1 MRFKYPFLEVLADIQ
16 PLTDKVVLVGGWA
29 PTVYFEYLWKNTS
42 TPFLT
47 EDIDFGLTK
56 DMTVARPLEE
66 QFDFLQKYRHK
77 HLHLGKEKPYQLMLG
92 DIPIDFLADKTSHD
106 IITKKILG
114 RGIILNVSQDYNFI
128 LNDSIVVRCEKLNV
142 RVPHPARYILHK
154 ISVYLQNQKTRTHD
168 SAIAYYTLSR
178 SPFQNDILAEIKKLR
193 KTPTGRLVQ
202 RELPK
207 LCVNKNSPACLDI
220 QKLFLEVGIREL
232 PDTLFRGMQKI
243 FT

>member
-56 DMTVARPLEE
+56 EMTVARPLEE
-66 QFDFLQKYRHK
+66 QFDLKKYSRK

-92 DIPIDFLADKTSHD
+92 DIPIDFLADKSNHD
-106 IITKKILG
+106 IIAKKILG
-114 RGIILNVSQDYNFI
+114 RGIILNVSQGYNF
-128 LNDSIVVRCEKLNV
+128 LLHDSIVVRCEKLNV

-154 ISVYLQNQKTRTHD
+154 ILVYLQNQKTRAHD
-168 SAIAYYTLSR
+168 IAIAYYTLSR
-178 SPFQNDILAEIKKLR
+178 SPFQNDILKEMKKLE
-193 KTPTGRLVQ
+193 KTATGRFV
-202 RELPK
+202 RCELPK
-207 LCVNKNSPACLDI
+207 FCENKNSSACLDI
-220 QKLFLEVGIREL
+220 QKLFLEVGIRES
-232 PDTLFRGMQKI
+232 PDTLFKDLQKI
-243 FT
+243 FD